1 MVVVVA
7 IMHAKNAIY
16 LAEVNYAKSLR
27 EEKTVVN
34 WLVVIVV
41 KPWSVLVL
49 GLLYMLIEGLEINW
63 LKLA

>member
-1 MVVVVA
+1 MLPYKAVVLKQNCLQLQEDCMVVVVA

-34 WLVVIVV
+34 
-41 KPWSVLVL
+41 
-49 GLLYMLIEGLEINW
+49 
-63 LKLA
+63 